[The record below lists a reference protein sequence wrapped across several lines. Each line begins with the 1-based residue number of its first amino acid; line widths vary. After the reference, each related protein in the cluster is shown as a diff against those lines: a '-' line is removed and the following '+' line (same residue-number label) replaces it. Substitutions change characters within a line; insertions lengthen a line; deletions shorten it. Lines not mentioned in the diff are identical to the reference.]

1 MRMLKTL
8 VCCAIVGFSTGA
20 LSKVEPLDKIAATV
34 NDAIITQSEVMRQMK
49 IIQQQLKDSG
59 NNVPESKALQ
69 KQVLDHLILTEVQI
83 QMAKRTGIQVDD
95 MMLDNAIEKIAKDNQ
110 ITVTHM
116 RQVLAQQGLDFNV
129 YRNNVRQQIIISQ
142 LQQRDILPEIQ
153 VSEQE
158 VNQFL
163 QSPNGLGGLST
174 EYRVGHILV
183 PLSDSPSPEELDKA
197 NEKVKSII
205 QKLRQG
211 EDFAKVAIADSTGE
225 NALNGGDLGWRK
237 LPELPTLFEKVVP
250 TLKTNEIPEAIRSS
264 SGLHIIKLID
274 KRSASST
281 APAVAKTKVRHILI
295 KTNANTSDNEA
306 KAKLAELKKKIS
318 QGEDFAQLAK
328 THSSD
333 LASASKG
340 GSLGWVSKEVL
351 VPEFS
356 TVMDSLAVNDI
367 SEPFKSS
374 FGWHIMQVEDRK
386 TLSSDELA
394 LRQKAKDMLQQRK
407 FEEKLQIWAR
417 QLRDEAYVKI
427 FDES

>member
-1 MRMLKTL
+1 MRKLKTL
-8 VCCAIVGFSTGA
+8 VCCAIVGFSTA
-20 LSKVEPLDKIAATV
+20 SFCKQASLDKIAAVV
-34 NDAIITQSEVMRQMK
+34 NDAIITQSEVTRQMK

-59 NNVPESKALQ
+59 NNIPESKALE
-69 KQVLDHLILTEVQI
+69 KQVLDHLILTEVQM

-95 MMLDNAIEKIAKDNQ
+95 MMLDNAIDKIAKDNN

-129 YRNNVRQQIIISQ
+129 YRNNVRQQMTITQ
-142 LQQRDILPEIQ
+142 LQHRDILPDIQ

-174 EYRVGHILV
+174 EYRIGHILV

-197 NEKVKSII
+197 NEKVKNII

-211 EDFAKVAIADSTGE
+211 EDFAKVAIADSSGE

-250 TLKTNEIPEAIRSS
+250 VLKVNDIPEPVRSS
-264 SGLHIIKLID
+264 SGFHIIKLMD
-274 KRSASST
+274 KRVASSSSQ
-281 APAVAKTKVRHILI
+281 AVAKTKVRHILI
-295 KTNANTSDNEA
+295 KTNAATSDNDA
-306 KAKLAELKKKIS
+306 KAKLAQIKKKIS
-318 QGEDFAQLAK
+318 EGEDFAQLAK
-328 THSSD
+328 TYSSD
-333 LASASKG
+333 LASSSKG

-356 TVMDSLAVNDI
+356 AVMDSLAINDI

-394 LRQKAKDMLQQRK
+394 LRQKAKEMLQQRK
-407 FEEKLQIWAR
+407 FEEKLHIWAR